1 MAIHDIISLY
11 GYKFLSWTFIL
22 FCSEWD
28 EKMGSNFSFKLE
40 ITRLSPRNQSGKAEK
55 NAVFETLVYR
65 YRCFPRSGFAAV
77 FVDVGW
83 RSININHLS
92 FKCIFET
99 FVPLFRQSRQVL
111 ARIRHDYGGPKGAPR
126 FSQHLSTFNIFVQFP
141 KGNQR
146 QQLQIDGPPCMHI
159 YIIYKHA

>member
-11 GYKFLSWTFIL
+11 GYKFLSWTSIL

-77 FVDVGW
+77 FVDVG
-83 RSININHLS
+83 
-92 FKCIFET
+92 
-99 FVPLFRQSRQVL
+99 
-111 ARIRHDYGGPKGAPR
+111 
-126 FSQHLSTFNIFVQFP
+126 
-141 KGNQR
+141 
-146 QQLQIDGPPCMHI
+146 
-159 YIIYKHA
+159 